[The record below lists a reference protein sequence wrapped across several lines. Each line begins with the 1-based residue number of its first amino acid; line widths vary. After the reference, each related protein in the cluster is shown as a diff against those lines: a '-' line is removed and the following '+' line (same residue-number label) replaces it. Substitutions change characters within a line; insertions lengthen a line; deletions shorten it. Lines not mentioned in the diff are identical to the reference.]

1 MTELYEVTVLLKD
14 PSVDKV
20 SAALRNLRNL
30 GVLFPTQLSCQAIH
44 GMASAHVVS
53 QLEQA
58 RDVLVLS
65 RRLEIVKAEVTRTVD
80 AATALREI
88 EEKEAARQEAEQKA
102 TLKVEES
109 QPEEATAVEAPTEDL
124 GEDLGKKKKPK
135 KPSTK
140 KKPAKKKPAKKA
152 APKKAKG
159 QRKAKSQRKAK
170 NKRKAANRS
179 KRQNRRNR

>member
-1 MTELYEVTVLLKD
+1 MVELYDVTILLKD

-88 EEKEAARQEAEQKA
+88 EEKETARREAEEAEQKA

-124 GEDLGKKKKPK
+124 GKKKKPK
-135 KPSTK
+135 K
-140 KKPAKKKPAKKA
+140 KPAKKPVKKA
-152 APKKAKG
+152 APK
-159 QRKAKSQRKAK
+159 KAKSQRKAK